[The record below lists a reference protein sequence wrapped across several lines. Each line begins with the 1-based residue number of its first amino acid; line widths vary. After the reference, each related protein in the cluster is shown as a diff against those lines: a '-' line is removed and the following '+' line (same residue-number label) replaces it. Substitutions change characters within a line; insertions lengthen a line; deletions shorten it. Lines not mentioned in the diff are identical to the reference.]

1 MNTLL
6 FFVDFLAALLDGSV
20 KRDLDEYN
28 RKED

>member
-6 FFVDFLAALLDGSV
+6 FVIEFLAALLDGSV
-20 KRDLDEYN
+20 KRDLDEYS